1 MKFRF
6 DIDKEVLEKPC
17 FSLLREEIAAKRI
30 SMASRELVTLASHTM
45 LFQNP
50 KQDFPKFSQS
60 DYDVMCSKLEI
71 FLDLNV
77 SLFSSDLSERSF
89 RHWVGT
95 RNKNY
100 RKCSKE
106 QLLALLK
113 HERGK
118 TPTTKVDS
126 QNLRPLKTPS
136 TQSSASEV
144 LTKSKSIA
152 TPKMKMPNVLS
163 KAQKRRLAVE
173 SDESDREHGDVDVDT
188 YGYVRFNSVA

>member
-95 RNKNY
+95 RNNNY

-118 TPTTKVDS
+118 TPTTKVD
-126 QNLRPLKTPS
+126 NLRPLKTPS

-152 TPKMKMPNVLS
+152 TPKIKMPNVLS
-163 KAQKRRLAVE
+163 KAPKRRLAVE